1 MTMLWNN
8 FETSRISIKRKNS
21 EGLQADKI
29 KLSMV
34 EIEKIVKELNS
45 LEEVLRGLYKIA
57 LKDVAAI

>member
-1 MTMLWNN
+1 
-8 FETSRISIKRKNS
+8 
-21 EGLQADKI
+21 
-29 KLSMV
+29 MV